1 MSFDLDMKKFWEV
14 NEKCKNVKEDIV
26 RVPVSIYLDGDWIC
40 EYLKLDNAKYYS
52 DFDYQQENRLRCSE
66 ITEREFAY
74 TIHPSVDF
82 GVIMDSSVYG
92 GEVNYESNATPTLK
106 PVVNDPDEIDSFV
119 EKMRRVDVLD
129 QGLIP
134 KYLEWREKIKARY
147 GIDLK
152 YGDGIK
158 GCATMMGQICGITNF
173 LTWIITD
180 PEEMRK
186 LIGCWLET
194 SKRYLKKMKFRG

>member
-1 MSFDLDMKKFWEV
+1 MRKRKLKGVWCLE
-14 NEKCKNVKEDIV
+14 
-26 RVPVSIYLDGDWIC
+26 PVS
-40 EYLKLDNAKYYS
+40 
-52 DFDYQQENRLRCSE
+52 
-66 ITEREFAY
+66 Y
-74 TIHPSVDF
+74 TH
-82 GVIMDSSVYG
+82 
-92 GEVNYESNATPTLK
+92 L
-106 PVVNDPDEIDSFV
+106 VNDPDEIDSFV

-194 SKRYLKKMKFRG
+194 SKRYLKKMREVTGFPKDRHGFSFASCLLYTSIGSICRFFAFGTIQWIA